1 MKLKNILYIL
11 IIGSILPFL
20 GGCNNE
26 DSIDEIFV
34 SGTWNVVNYF
44 TKADWNKR
52 NGEPV
57 YKQDNKDDWESLKV
71 ISTFTLTFSDDGT
84 FEGTMQNTRF
94 EGTWTA
100 EGKNRT
106 VHYNIK
112 GSPNTSS
119 RFNKE
124 FIEPLKEAAYYQGDS
139 NVLMLGPS
147 DKRSY
152 IQFRHNK

>member
-11 IIGSILPFL
+11 CALPFL
-20 GGCNNE
+20 WGCNDE
-26 DSIDEIFV
+26 DDVNEIFV
-34 SGTWNVVNYF
+34 SGTWYVVNYF
-44 TKADWNKR
+44 TKADWDKR

-57 YKQDNKDDWESLKV
+57 YKPITGEGQDALKV
-71 ISTFTLTFSDDGT
+71 IQLFTLTFSDDGT
-84 FEGTMQNTRF
+84 YKGTMQNANF
-94 EGTWTA
+94 DGTWSA
-100 EGKNRT
+100 DGKDRSLHLT
-106 VHYNIK
+106 VK

-124 FIEPLKEAAYYQGDS
+124 LIETLKEAAYYQGDS

-152 IQFRHNK
+152 IQFRHN

>member
-1 MKLKNILYIL
+1 MKLKKMLYL
-11 IIGSILPFL
+11 LCALLFL
-20 GGCNNE
+20 GSCNNE
-26 DSIDEIFV
+26 DDIQEIFV

-44 TKADWNKR
+44 TKADWEKR

-57 YKQDNKDDWESLKV
+57 YKQDNQEGWESLKV

-84 FEGTMQNTRF
+84 FKGTMQNLNF
-94 EGTWTA
+94 EGSWNA
-100 EGKNRT
+100 DAKKRSIHLMIN
-106 VHYNIK
+106 
-112 GSPNTSS
+112 GSPNTSN

-124 FIEPLKEAAYYQGDS
+124 FIETLKEVAFYQGDS

>member
-11 IIGSILPFL
+11 CALPFL
-20 GGCNNE
+20 WGCNDE
-26 DSIDEIFV
+26 DDVNEIFV
-34 SGTWNVVNYF
+34 SGTWYVVNYF
-44 TKADWNKR
+44 TKADWDKR

-57 YKQDNKDDWESLKV
+57 YKPITGEGQDALKV
-71 ISTFTLTFSDDGT
+71 IQLFTLTFSDDGT
-84 FEGTMQNTRF
+84 YKGTMQNANF
-94 EGTWTA
+94 DGTWSA
-100 EGKNRT
+100 DGKDRSLRLT
-106 VHYNIK
+106 VK

-124 FIEPLKEAAYYQGDS
+124 LIETLKEVAYYQGDS

-152 IQFRHNK
+152 IQFRHN

>member
-1 MKLKNILYIL
+1 MRLKNILYI
-11 IIGSILPFL
+11 IGILPFL
-20 GGCNNE
+20 WGCNNE
-26 DSIDEIFV
+26 DDIDEIFV

-44 TKADWNKR
+44 TKADWDKR

-84 FEGTMQNTRF
+84 FEGTMQNAQF
-94 EGTWTA
+94 EGTWSA
-100 EGKNRT
+100 EGKKRT
-106 VHYNIK
+106 VHFNIK

-119 RFNKE
+119 RFNKQ
-124 FIEPLKEAAYYQGDS
+124 FIDALKEAVYYQGDS
-139 NVLMLGPS
+139 NVLMLGPAE
-147 DKRSY
+147 KRSY